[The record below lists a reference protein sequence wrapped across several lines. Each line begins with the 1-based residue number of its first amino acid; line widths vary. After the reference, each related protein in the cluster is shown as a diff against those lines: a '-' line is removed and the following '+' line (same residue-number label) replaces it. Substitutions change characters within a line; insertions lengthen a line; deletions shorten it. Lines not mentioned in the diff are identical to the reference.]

1 LIRSRKQLAQQH
13 YEQVRVTVQAMLLR
27 GIDPVG
33 ITVSTVS
40 KEAGVS
46 VATIYRRE
54 ELFALVQHVN
64 PQVQRRVSEQVYQG
78 SLRQLQE
85 ELERAKAEVVA
96 SQNEA
101 QLAKLGARRPQ
112 QEVIQLKKT
121 LVALQRQVVCLEAL
135 LARCTCGMQSN
146 PPD

>member
-54 ELFALVQHVN
+54 ELFALVQHAN
-64 PQVQRRVSEQVYQG
+64 PQVQRWVSEQVYQG

-135 LARCTCGMQSN
+135 LARCTCRMQSN